1 MVKVGSMD
9 SRTALTLSIGV
20 LGGLAVALTATV
32 ITVPIW
38 VVFLAWASFFFVG
51 GGIAGWVRSV
61 ASNLVGV
68 VIASAS
74 LYAAYVMGGSLLLT
88 AIAVGV
94 GSAVM
99 VQASW
104 VSLLSTTPAVVVGFA
119 STVSTVAGTGT
130 DITVTTISHPGLV
143 AAVACVLGASFGL
156 LSEYLATAMTR
167 NSAGHPP
174 ASTDIQSTEGSPA

>member
-1 MVKVGSMD
+1 MD

-20 LGGLAVALTATV
+20 LGGVAVAFTAAV

-51 GGIAGWVRSV
+51 GGVAGWVRSV
-61 ASNLVGV
+61 SSNLVGV

-74 LYAAYVMGGSLLLT
+74 LFAAYLMGGTLLAT
-88 AIAVGV
+88 SIAVGV

-104 VSLLSTTPAVVVGFA
+104 LPLLATTPAVVVGFA
-119 STVSTVAGTGT
+119 STVSTVFGRGIG
-130 DITVTTISHPGLV
+130 ITVTTVSHPGLV

-167 NSAGHPP
+167 TAATSPATPP
-174 ASTDIQSTEGSPA
+174 IEGSPA

>member
-1 MVKVGSMD
+1 MD
-9 SRTALTLSIGV
+9 SRTASTLSIGV
-20 LGGLAVALTATV
+20 LGGLAVALTADV
-32 ITVPIW
+32 VTVPIW

-61 ASNLVGV
+61 SSNIVGV

-74 LYAAYVMGGSLLLT
+74 LVAAHLMGGSLLVT

-104 VSLLSTTPAVVVGFA
+104 VPLLATTPAVVVGFA
-119 STVSTVAGTGT
+119 STVSTVAGRGH
-130 DITVTTISHPGLV
+130 DVTVISLSHPGLV

-156 LSEYLATAMTR
+156 LSEYLATVMTR
-167 NSAGHPP
+167 SPETSAPTPATPP
-174 ASTDIQSTEGSPA
+174 IEGSPA

>member
-1 MVKVGSMD
+1 MD
-9 SRTALTLSIGV
+9 SRTASTLSIGV
-20 LGGLAVALTATV
+20 LGGLAVALTADV

-51 GGIAGWVRSV
+51 GGAVGWIRSV
-61 ASNLVGV
+61 SSNLVGV
-68 VIASAS
+68 VIATAS
-74 LYAAYVMGGSLLLT
+74 LFAAHLMGGGLLVT

-104 VSLLSTTPAVVVGFA
+104 VPLLATTPAVVIGFA
-119 STVSTVAGTGT
+119 STVSTVAGRGP
-130 DITVTTISHPGLV
+130 DVTVTTMSNPGLV

-156 LSEYLATAMTR
+156 LSEYLATAMTKHDAT
-167 NSAGHPP
+167 SPATPP
-174 ASTDIQSTEGSPA
+174 IEGSPA

>member
-1 MVKVGSMD
+1 MD
-9 SRTALTLSIGV
+9 SRTASTLSIGV
-20 LGGLAVALTATV
+20 LGGVAVALTAEV

-51 GGIAGWVRSV
+51 GGVAGWVRSV
-61 ASNLVGV
+61 SSNIVGV

-74 LYAAYVMGGSLLLT
+74 LYAAHLMGGSLLVT

-104 VSLLSTTPAVVVGFA
+104 VPLLSTTPAVVVGFA
-119 STVSTVAGTGT
+119 STVSTVAGRGH

-156 LSEYLATAMTR
+156 LSEYAAIAMTTK
-167 NSAGHPP
+167 SP
-174 ASTDIQSTEGSPA
+174 ATSTETPSTEGSPA

>member
-1 MVKVGSMD
+1 MD

-20 LGGLAVALTATV
+20 LGGLAVAVTAEV

-51 GGIAGWVRSV
+51 GGPAGWVRSV

-68 VIASAS
+68 VIAAAS
-74 LYAAYVMGGSLLLT
+74 LYAAHLMGGGLLVT

-94 GSAVM
+94 GSALM

-104 VSLLSTTPAVVVGFA
+104 VPLLSTTPAVVVGFA
-119 STVSTVAGTGT
+119 STVSTVAGTGNT
-130 DITVTTISHPGLV
+130 ITVTTISHPGLV
-143 AAVACVLGASFGL
+143 AAVACILGASFGI
-156 LSEYLATAMTR
+156 LSEYAANAMTKK
-167 NSAGHPP
+167 ADEHPVTTEAP
-174 ASTDIQSTEGSPA
+174 EGSPA

>member
-1 MVKVGSMD
+1 M
-9 SRTALTLSIGV
+9 TLSIGV
-20 LGGLAVALTATV
+20 LGGLAVALTADV

-51 GGIAGWVRSV
+51 GGIAGWVKSV
-61 ASNLVGV
+61 SSNLVGV

-74 LYAAYVMGGSLLLT
+74 LFAAHLMGGSLLVT

-104 VSLLSTTPAVVVGFA
+104 VPLLATTPAVVIGFA
-119 STVSTVAGTGT
+119 STVSTVAGRGN
-130 DITVTTISHPGLV
+130 DVTVTTISHPGLV

-156 LSEYLATAMTR
+156 LSEYLATAMTK
-167 NSAGHPP
+167 SSETSPATPP
-174 ASTDIQSTEGSPA
+174 IEGSPA

>member
-1 MVKVGSMD
+1 MD

-20 LGGLAVALTATV
+20 LGGLAVALTAEV

-51 GGIAGWVRSV
+51 GGVGGWTRSV

-74 LYAAYVMGGSLLLT
+74 LYAAFLMGGSLLVT
-88 AIAVGV
+88 AVAVGI

-104 VSLLSTTPAVVVGFA
+104 VSLLSTTPGVVIGFA
-119 STVSTVAGTGT
+119 STVSTVSGTGN

-143 AAVACVLGASFGL
+143 AAAACVLGASFGL
-156 LSEYLATAMTR
+156 LSEYLATAMTK
-167 NSAGHPP
+167 NPAGRLAAGTEHSP
-174 ASTDIQSTEGSPA
+174 TEGSPA

>member
-1 MVKVGSMD
+1 MD

-20 LGGLAVALTATV
+20 LGGVAVAFTAEV
-32 ITVPIW
+32 VTVPIW

-51 GGIAGWVRSV
+51 GGVAGWVRSV
-61 ASNLVGV
+61 SSNLVGV

-74 LYAAYVMGGSLLLT
+74 LYAAHLMGGSLLAT

-104 VSLLSTTPAVVVGFA
+104 LPVLATTPAVVVGFA
-119 STVSTVAGTGT
+119 STVSTVVGRGVG
-130 DITVTTISHPGLV
+130 ITVTTISHPGLV

-156 LSEYLATAMTR
+156 LSEYLATVMTR
-167 NSAGHPP
+167 TSTMSDSSPAIPP
-174 ASTDIQSTEGSPA
+174 TEGSPA

>member
-1 MVKVGSMD
+1 MD

-20 LGGLAVALTATV
+20 LGGLAVALTADV

-51 GGIAGWVRSV
+51 GGVAGWVRSV
-61 ASNLVGV
+61 SSNIVGV

-74 LYAAYVMGGSLLLT
+74 LFAAHLMGGSLLVT

-104 VSLLSTTPAVVVGFA
+104 VPLLATTPAVVVGFA
-119 STVSTVAGTGT
+119 STVSTVAERGH
-130 DITVTTISHPGLV
+130 DVTVTTISHPGLV
-143 AAVACVLGASFGL
+143 AAVACILGASFGL
-156 LSEYLATAMTR
+156 LSEYLATVMTR
-167 NSAGHPP
+167 STGAPATSSASPP
-174 ASTDIQSTEGSPA
+174 IEGSPA

>member
-1 MVKVGSMD
+1 MTRVPCKEVKPMD

-20 LGGLAVALTATV
+20 LGGGAVAGTAEL

-51 GGIAGWVRSV
+51 GGITGWVRSV
-61 ASNLVGV
+61 TSNIVGV

-74 LYAAYVMGGSLLLT
+74 LYAAHLMGGSLLIT

-99 VQASW
+99 VQ
-104 VSLLSTTPAVVVGFA
+104 L
-119 STVSTVAGTGT
+119 
-130 DITVTTISHPGLV
+130 
-143 AAVACVLGASFGL
+143 
-156 LSEYLATAMTR
+156 
-167 NSAGHPP
+167 
-174 ASTDIQSTEGSPA
+174 

>member
-1 MVKVGSMD
+1 MD
-9 SRTALTLSIGV
+9 SRTSLTLSIGV
-20 LGGLAVALTATV
+20 LGGLAVALTATI

-51 GGIAGWVRSV
+51 GGIGGWVRSV

-74 LYAAYVMGGSLLLT
+74 LYAAHLMGGSLLVT

-119 STVSTVAGTGT
+119 STVSTVAGTGSA
-130 DITVTTISHPGLV
+130 ITVTTISHPGLV
-143 AAVACVLGASFGL
+143 AALACVLGASFGL
-156 LSEYLATAMTR
+156 LSEYAATAMTR
-167 NSAGHPP
+167 KSDQPAASAE
-174 ASTDIQSTEGSPA
+174 TTSTEGSPAQ

>member
-1 MVKVGSMD
+1 M
-9 SRTALTLSIGV
+9 TLSIGV
-20 LGGLAVALTATV
+20 LGGLAVALTADV

-51 GGIAGWVRSV
+51 GGVAGWVTSV
-61 ASNLVGV
+61 SSNVVGV

-74 LYAAYVMGGSLLLT
+74 LFAAHLMGGSLLVT

-104 VSLLSTTPAVVVGFA
+104 VPLLATTPAVVIGFA
-119 STVSTVAGTGT
+119 STVSTVAGRGH
-130 DITVTTISHPGLV
+130 DVTVATISHPGLV
-143 AAVACVLGASFGL
+143 AAMACVLGASFGL
-156 LSEYLATAMTR
+156 LSEYLATVMTKT
-167 NSAGHPP
+167 P
-174 ASTDIQSTEGSPA
+174 ASSPATSPIEGSPA